1 MKLCLITYD
10 MNLVGGIEQVIST
23 LSSQFAGSF
32 GWNIDI
38 LSLNSTKQD
47 TFFLLSEKVR
57 ILHGK
62 AKNIEEGKQVMRTYL
77 LGGEKKY
84 DVILTF
90 HLFIGDEM
98 ARIAGKLPTGTKWV
112 ATEHNSVSYYTWKRK
127 LINYLVYRRAD
138 ALVVLSEVSASF
150 YRKKGF
156 RHVTVIPN
164 AVSFET
170 EEVSPLDQKQMLA
183 VGRMEPVK
191 GYEKLIQ
198 SFLLAAEQEKAWKL
212 RMVGD
217 GSLKEKLEQQAGGL
231 KAKDRIEF
239 PGYRKNIRDEL
250 MKSSLLVISSEHECF
265 PVIALEAME
274 CGVPILSFA
283 IPEICEMDGNSGAMA
298 FVEQGN
304 VEKMAEKMVELMQNP
319 HLLQEMGCAAKARA
333 AAYHRDGIGERWKTF
348 LTELC
353 SR

>member
-23 LSSQFAGSF
+23 LSSQFAGCF
-32 GWNIDI
+32 GWDIDI
-38 LSLNSTKQD
+38 LSLNSTKLD
-47 TFFLLSEKVR
+47 TFFPVSGKVR
-57 ILHGK
+57 IIHGK
-62 AKNIEEGKQVMRTYL
+62 AKNIEEGKQVMRNHL
-77 LGGEKKY
+77 LGREKKY
-84 DVILTF
+84 DAILTF
-90 HLFIGDEM
+90 HMFISDEM
-98 ARIAGKLPTGTKWV
+98 ARIAGKLPAGTKWV

-127 LINYLVYRRAD
+127 LINYFVYRRAD
-138 ALVVLSEVSASF
+138 ALVVLSEVSASY

-156 RHVTVIPN
+156 RHVAVLPN

-170 EEVSPLDQKQMLA
+170 EEASPLDQKQMLA

-198 SFLLAAEQEKAWKL
+198 SFSLAAEQEKEWKL

-217 GSLKEKLEQQAGGL
+217 GSLKEKLEQQAGRL
-231 KAKDRIEF
+231 KAENRIEF
-239 PGYRKNIRDEL
+239 PGYRKNIREEL

-283 IPEICEMDGNSGAMA
+283 IPEIEEMDGKSGAMA

-304 VEKMAEKMVELMQNP
+304 IEKMAEKMVELMQNP
-319 HLLQEMGCAAKARA
+319 PLLQEMGRAAKTRA
-333 AAYHRDGIGERWKTF
+333 AAYHRDGIGERWNVF
-348 LTELC
+348 FSGLC
-353 SR
+353 GR